1 LLVQNGIF
9 SVELTHLDILEH
21 ECRVHDITVRFRDD
35 RNQEVKENDQ
45 NQELVHE
52 PNNPNQVDTKLRNP
66 VGLLGDNANFIMAA
80 FVGVIRV
87 INAMEFVGPEAIG
100 WVADVS

>member
-9 SVELTHLDILEH
+9 SVELTHLNILEH
-21 ECRVHDITVRFRDD
+21 ESRVHNITVRFRDD
-35 RNQEVKENDQ
+35 RNQEVKEDDQ

-52 PNNPNQVDTKLRNP
+52 PNNPNQVDTKLGNP
-66 VGLLGDNANFIMAA
+66 VGLLGDNANFIVGA
-80 FVGVIRV
+80 FGVMRV